1 MDPCLTVRIKWFMIS
16 EDCHERGLTDD
27 ILLVITGEMGRTPR
41 INKNGGRD
49 HYGELT
55 PLVFSGGGL
64 PMGQVIGRSDNQAT
78 RAATRPYRPEN
89 MLATIMNVLF
99 DTGELRIARGIPDD
113 VRKVIT
119 DGEPIRELV

>member
-1 MDPCLTVRIKWFMIS
+1 MLAPQVDHAVAAFI

-41 INKNGGRD
+41 INKHGGRD

-64 PMGQVIGRSDNQAT
+64 PMGQVIGSSDNHAT

-99 DTGELRIARGIPDD
+99 DIGELRIARGIPNDA
-113 VRKVIT
+113 REVIT